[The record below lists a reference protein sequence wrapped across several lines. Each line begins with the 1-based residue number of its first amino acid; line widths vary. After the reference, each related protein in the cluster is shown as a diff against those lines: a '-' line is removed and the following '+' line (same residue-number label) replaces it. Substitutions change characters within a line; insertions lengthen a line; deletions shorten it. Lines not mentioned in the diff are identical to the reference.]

1 MMDRLTPEMI
11 RVIQYEQ
18 ELRVNYIKLEN
29 AAKAARKQADKS
41 EKLTTLAKVLGYLS
55 LNMRTSSQR

>member
-18 ELRVNYIKLEN
+18 ERRASYIQLEN